1 MFVTQIHP
9 ERRRDEEE
17 KEIEGI
23 KRERGREKEGG
34 KKNIGRKGRKE
45 TREIEAITEEVE
57 RGGTRCESG
66 NRCLSI

>member
-23 KRERGREKEGG
+23 EREKEGG